1 MKMFL
6 SDISYAYEDWVG
18 NTVQDRLE
26 EEEDTGGWETN
37 SQLLCKAKM

>member
-1 MKMFL
+1 MFL

-26 EEEDTGGWETN
+26 EEDTGG
-37 SQLLCKAKM
+37 